1 MESKNQL
8 KGAVPKPKK
17 EESYVSK
24 LHKMPPKFSEFFVG
38 REFLISNWLLY
49 DPDTFQGVI
58 TIEGKEVTFLFR
70 MLGYDSIEKK

>member
-1 MESKNQL
+1 
-8 KGAVPKPKK
+8 
-17 EESYVSK
+17 
-24 LHKMPPKFSEFFVG
+24 MPPKFSEFFVG

-58 TIEGKEVTFLFR
+58 TIEGKEVTFSFR